1 MKRATEPITNLC
13 SDANNFKDS
22 FMKAQKE
29 NEEIFNKAQEAEA
42 PPS

>member
-1 MKRATEPITNLC
+1 LC

-42 PPS
+42 PAS